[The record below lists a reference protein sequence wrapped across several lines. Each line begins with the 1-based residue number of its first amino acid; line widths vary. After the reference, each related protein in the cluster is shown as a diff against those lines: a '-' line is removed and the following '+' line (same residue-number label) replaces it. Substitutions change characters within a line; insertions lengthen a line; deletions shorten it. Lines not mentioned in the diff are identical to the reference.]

1 MKSTHASYFPG
12 MAFFGR
18 SKAPQFGSAS
28 VKAAAGAAGIGQ
40 TIGYNYDTSRDRAM
54 TLPVISRARDLIV
67 SLVSSLPINE
77 FTVQWDAASQEY
89 IEMQLPGESWM
100 TRPDPSVTRQFLIA
114 WTVDDM
120 MFHGYSVWYCTA
132 RNYEGRPSSF
142 MRLPASGVSFPDQP
156 GTVLTA
162 MPREIIYQGQQL
174 DPRNCVVFL
183 SPIQGLLSMGWRAIE
198 IAHRLDD
205 AAMRF
210 ATNEITAGYLQQ
222 TDNSE
227 PLDGDELAEL
237 ASAWQQARKVS
248 AVGALNSSV
257 KWVEF
262 QSDPSK
268 LQLVEARQHA
278 MLSLADVA
286 NIPPF
291 LVGAPTNN
299 SMTYTN
305 AQDSQWLLYKYAC
318 APYIQALS
326 ERLSMDD
333 ILPRGRFCRL
343 DVSEFVDQAE
353 TAEQMMNT
361 PSSSD
366 REPQE
371 ESQ

>member
-1 MKSTHASYFPG
+1 
-12 MAFFGR
+12 MAIFSR
-18 SKAPQFGSAS
+18 DKKPQFGAAS
-28 VKAAAGAAGIGQ
+28 VKAAAGAAGLSQ
-40 TIGYNYDTSRDRAM
+40 TLGFNYDASRDRAM

-77 FTVQWDAASQEY
+77 YAVQWDQSEQEY

-100 TRPDPSVTRQFLIA
+100 TRPDPTVTRQFLLA
-114 WTVDDM
+114 WTCDDLI
-120 MFHGYSVWYCTA
+120 FHGASVWYVSA
-132 RNYEGRPSSF
+132 RNYEGRPSQF
-142 MRLPASGVSFPDQP
+142 MRLPMSGISFLDQP
-156 GTVLTA
+156 GQIYTA
-162 MPREIIYQGQQL
+162 MPREIMYQGQQL
-174 DPRNCVVFL
+174 DPRNCIIFL
-183 SPIQGLLSMGWRAIE
+183 SPIQSLLSMGWRAME

-227 PLDGDELAEL
+227 PLTGEELSEL
-237 ASAWQQARKVS
+237 ASSWQQARKVS

-278 MLSLADVA
+278 MLSLADIA

-305 AQDSQWLLYKYAC
+305 AKESQYLLYKYAC
-318 APYIQALS
+318 APYITCIS

-333 ILPRGRFCRL
+333 VLPRGRTCRL
-343 DVSEFVDQAE
+343 DVSEFVDEAE
-353 TAEQMMNT
+353 TIEQNMSTDSM
-361 PSSSD
+361 SE
-366 REPQE
+366 RE
-371 ESQ
+371 SA